1 MKASGIVKDGR
12 EAAYLQV
19 ARELRNRLSEGKL
32 LRVDGRLP
40 SYRQL
45 ADKFGVSICVIQQ
58 AMRLLREESL
68 IEVHH
73 GKTGRVLT
81 DPPVETGIL
90 KLGLIHPYASDAPF
104 GRQLPYALLKSIE
117 MNGCNAMISVRSSER
132 NPVREREI
140 AENLLYNGFDGIL
153 LSPEDSFTNA
163 AFFEELSRSTPVM
176 LLDQAIPGSF
186 LPAVVVDFAD
196 GGNRIGH
203 DLRRRGCRR
212 LLALLSKY
220 NNSSIRNML
229 QALEEHIEVRQL
241 ELPIYEAETRVMEG
255 DYSMWDQ
262 VCARLIKVLREDSAD
277 VVFSPFDR
285 YLDLFYC
292 NEVPEELRRNRLAV
306 SLCNQPGLFHS
317 RAYFREHLAEWSYS
331 FLELYPTVLRRLLKW
346 RTSGRRPAGVR
357 KLKITFQK
365 EYNPFN
371 QSGKDQL

>member
-262 VCARLIKVLREDSAD
+262 VCARLHRA
-277 VVFSPFDR
+277 
-285 YLDLFYC
+285 
-292 NEVPEELRRNRLAV
+292 VPETAFRPGGIEIHRRV
-306 SLCNQPGLFHS
+306 SCGFQEIAPGLVNDGIHMFPVVHAGALQVFVFQGEPERLYQMEPAF
-317 RAYFREHLAEWSYS
+317 RAAGDPPDVARILGNFR
-331 FLELYPTVLRRLLKW
+331 RD
-346 RTSGRRPAGVR
+346 
-357 KLKITFQK
+357 
-365 EYNPFN
+365 
-371 QSGKDQL
+371 KDNVIES